1 MSRFSFVGRTLLILK
16 MLIIR
21 PPGMYK
27 AVSGMKKSPSNQ
39 GELSGILQQLGYDKD
54 QVSFL
59 KMLLIVGLQILKC
72 R

>member
-1 MSRFSFVGRTLLILK
+1 MGRGLLILK

-39 GELSGILQQLGYDKD
+39 GELSGILQKLGYDKD

-59 KMLLIVGLQILKC
+59 KMLLTVGLQILKC
-72 R
+72 